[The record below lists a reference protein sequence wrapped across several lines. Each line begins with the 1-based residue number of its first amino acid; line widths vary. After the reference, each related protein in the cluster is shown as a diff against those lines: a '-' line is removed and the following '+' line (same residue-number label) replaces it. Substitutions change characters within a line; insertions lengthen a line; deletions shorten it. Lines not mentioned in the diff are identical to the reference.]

1 MNNLK
6 KRSLSLVFTLL
17 SIILLVPT
25 CWAQNS
31 TPEMATFF
39 RSNGKIYVVVLVL
52 ATIFAGLFIFL
63 IYLDKKIKNIEKI
76 N

>member
-6 KRSLSLVFTLL
+6 KRSISLVFSLL
-17 SIILLVPT
+17 SMFLIVPA

-31 TPEMATFF
+31 TPEMATLF

-52 ATIFAGLFIFL
+52 ATIFAGLFSFL
-63 IYLDKKIKNIEKI
+63 IYLDKKIKNLENK
-76 N
+76 